1 TCIHIGFGKS
11 LREIPYKSENLV
23 KVSKMEI
30 KKLLEESDQRGLVH
44 QIIYFPNPSFY
55 YVVCNCC
62 PCCCVI
68 MNKFLTSGSPQMI
81 KSEFFAYTDTSKCT
95 NCGICSKRCNFGARK
110 ILDSKLNFFNN
121 YCFGCGLC
129 VSECPEEA
137 IILRKMND
145 Y

>member
-1 TCIHIGFGKS
+1 
-11 LREIPYKSENLV
+11 
-23 KVSKMEI
+23 
-30 KKLLEESDQRGLVH
+30 
-44 QIIYFPNPSFY
+44 
-55 YVVCNCC
+55 
-62 PCCCVI
+62 